1 VEALA
6 RDVER
11 QWRAERQPQLG
22 PIKKVKR
29 GGPMELSFAQKR
41 LWFLDQLEP
50 GGAFYNIPAAVKLE
64 GEMDIK
70 ALSRSFSEI
79 VRRHES
85 LRTVFGSEGGEP
97 VQLIKEA
104 EDVDA
109 PLIDLC
115 VLREEEKRTEAE
127 RITSQE
133 ASGAFDLEQGPL
145 LRVRLIR
152 MGEREHIG
160 LVNMHHI
167 VSDGWSMG
175 VLIREIG
182 ALYEAYSEG
191 RESPLEELEIQ

>member
-1 VEALA
+1 
-6 RDVER
+6 
-11 QWRAERQPQLG
+11 
-22 PIKKVKR
+22 
-29 GGPMELSFAQKR
+29 
-41 LWFLDQLEP
+41 
-50 GGAFYNIPAAVKLE
+50 
-64 GEMDIK
+64 
-70 ALSRSFSEI
+70 
-79 VRRHES
+79 
-85 LRTVFGSEGGEP
+85 
-97 VQLIKEA
+97 
-104 EDVDA
+104 
-109 PLIDLC
+109 IDLC

-191 RESPLEELEIQ
+191 RESPLEELEIQYADYAAWQKEWLSGEALDREMEYWRKQLEGAPELLDLPTDRARPAAQSYRGSSEYIVIPEES